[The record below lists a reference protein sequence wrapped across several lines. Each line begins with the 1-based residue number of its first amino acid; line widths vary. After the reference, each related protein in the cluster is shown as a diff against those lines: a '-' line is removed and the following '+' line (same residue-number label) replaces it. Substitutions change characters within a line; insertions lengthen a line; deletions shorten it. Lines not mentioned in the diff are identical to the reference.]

1 MGQNTLN
8 MTQHFWKEESVEY
21 HRVRLCAQSILNVEL
36 KCSKMQGFFC
46 LYHCTDFL
54 PTANEK

>member
-36 KCSKMQGFFC
+36 KCSKMQGFF
-46 LYHCTDFL
+46 LFISLHRFL
-54 PTANEK
+54 TYS